1 MKTRIISAIIMTI
14 IFLPILILGGV
25 PYIVAGSILALL
37 GMYELLKLEK
47 IPFLMRIVSYILCLF
62 IIISDFLIKDFNS
75 FNYYLIMGMFLL
87 YSIILIIKGDLEK
100 YDYKKCLWLLTV
112 TLMIGFMFKNF
123 INVRV
128 VENLSLDNVSN
139 LYTVLYLFL
148 ITIMTDSFALFSG
161 KLFGKHKL
169 IPKVSPNKTIEGSV
183 GGTIFG
189 TIIPVVFLMIIG
201 YKVNLLIIVKTFI
214 LTIICAF
221 GDLFFSSIKRN
232 HNIKDFSNLIPG
244 HGGILDRLDSILFV
258 VSAYIMMI
266 NIL

>member
-25 PYIVAGSILALL
+25 PYIVVGSILALL
-37 GMYELLKLEK
+37 GLYELLRLEK
-47 IPFLMRIVSYILCLF
+47 VPFLMKIISYILCLF

-87 YSIILIIKGDLEK
+87 YSIIMIINSDLEK
-100 YDYKKCLWLLTV
+100 YDYKKCLWLLMS

-128 VENLSLDNVSN
+128 VESLSLNNISN

-148 ITIMTDSFALFSG
+148 ITITTDSFALFCG

-189 TIIPVVFLMIIG
+189 TILPVVFLMIVG
-201 YKVNLLIIVKTFI
+201 YKISILVVVKTFI

-221 GDLFFSSIKRN
+221 GDLFFSSIKRF
-232 HNIKDFSNLIPG
+232 HGIKDFSNLIPG

-258 VSAYIMMI
+258 VSAYIIMV

>member
-1 MKTRIISAIIMTI
+1 MKTRVISAFVMLI
-14 IFLPILILGGV
+14 IFLPILIIGGI
-25 PYIVAGSILALL
+25 PYIVAGTILATMGL
-37 GMYELLKLEK
+37 YELLRLEK
-47 IPFLMRIVSYILCLF
+47 VPLLMKIISYALCLF

-87 YSIILIIKGDLEK
+87 YSIIMIINSDLEK
-100 YDYKKCLWLLTV
+100 YDYKKCLWLLTS
-112 TLMIGFMFKNF
+112 TLMIGFLFKNF

-128 VENLSLDNVSN
+128 LESLSLNNTTN
-139 LYTVLYLFL
+139 LYTVIYLFL

-161 KLFGKHKL
+161 KLLGKHKL
-169 IPKVSPNKTIEGSV
+169 IPKVSPNKTVEGSI

-189 TIIPVVFLMIIG
+189 TIIPVIFLLIIG
-201 YKVNLLIIVKTFI
+201 VDINLLIIIETFV
-214 LTIICAF
+214 LSIICAF
-221 GDLFFSSIKRN
+221 GDLFFSSIKRH

-258 VSAYIMMI
+258 VSAYIIMM